1 MVRGEDGHDIE
12 VQIRT
17 AKMHFFA
24 GETKIAPPVLWLGCQ
39 LAGRRGRCRRAQQ
52 AVRLWA
58 APRCTPAPHTA
69 RLLPE
74 ALPPP
79 QSKAPWRHP
88 GSAKS
93 EGTGGGPPPPP
104 TCQTAPGPPLPGGG
118 GGGWGGGWV
127 GLTARASR
135 QRSSFGGCVCAAV
148 PPPLALPSHTT
159 VAHLPPAP
167 PSPLP
172 PSGG

>member
-1 MVRGEDGHDIE
+1 MVGVPVGRQEGQ
-12 VQIRT
+12 VQES
-17 AKMHFFA
+17 AA
-24 GETKIAPPVLWLGCQ
+24 GGAAV
-39 LAGRRGRCRRAQQ
+39 GRAT
-52 AVRLWA
+52 L
-58 APRCTPAPHTA
+58 
-69 RLLPE
+69 
-74 ALPPP
+74 
-79 QSKAPWRHP
+79 HP
-88 GSAKS
+88 CPSHR
-93 EGTGGGPPPPP
+93 PPPPLSPPP
-104 TCQTAPGPPLPGGG
+104 TTEYGAEAAHWQYKERGYGGG
-118 GGGWGGGWV
+118 SAPAPALATSSLDDDQPTTAGTSAGGRGGAAREANWAKWQLSQQASRLGGRSVGGWV